1 MGEGPGGAVVSWMHR
16 LRLRALAVVVGLV
29 LGAFAVVGW
38 MSVPALPALGVA
50 LVTAAAVVHT
60 MSSKLSLPTCAGCG
74 TDLTGQGA
82 GAYGV
87 VCPDCGTINQHI
99 RVAMGEDA
107 TRRG

>member
-1 MGEGPGGAVVSWMHR
+1 MSWMHR
-16 LRLRALAVVVGLV
+16 LRLRALAVVLGLV
-29 LGAFAVVGW
+29 LAALAVVGW

-74 TDLTGQGA
+74 KDLTGKGA

-87 VCPDCGTINQHI
+87 ICPDCGTINQHI
-99 RVAMGEDA
+99 RDA
-107 TRRG
+107 RHA